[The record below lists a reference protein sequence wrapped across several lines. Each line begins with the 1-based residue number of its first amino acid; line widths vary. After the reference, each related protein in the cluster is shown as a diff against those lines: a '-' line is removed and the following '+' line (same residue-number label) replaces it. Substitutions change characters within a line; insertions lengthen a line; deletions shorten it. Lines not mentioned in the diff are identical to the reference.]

1 MKQLHNTVRIQ
12 VPPTLTIS
20 YLVSSLE
27 IGHGYTWT
35 RLLSTPK
42 PLIHGRPPIGTLPEI
57 LIYGKDILLEN
68 GEEYLVSFRR
78 MLQALAQQNQ
88 QSGGR

>member
-12 VPPTLTIS
+12 IPPTLAVS
-20 YLVSSLE
+20 YLITSLE

-42 PLIHGRPPIGTLPEI
+42 LLIHGRPPIGTLPEI
-57 LIYGKDILLEN
+57 LIYGKDVLLEN
-68 GEEYLVSFRR
+68 GEEYLVRFRR
-78 MLQALAQQNQ
+78 MLHALAQQNQ
-88 QSGGR
+88 LTGGR